1 MNKENIED
9 QLLDFISTFG
19 ILGLAIG
26 SVLGTSTGKLSERF
40 TDDILLPIIYPI
52 FGFKEFKSF
61 VLNIGLFEL
70 KVGNFISE
78 LIIFFITLLTL
89 YGIIGY
95 LLKPF
100 LKEILKRKNLPT
112 KKMIDHQLEMIEQ
125 LKKIT
130 KDNYDYKV
138 IVNSK

>member
-1 MNKENIED
+1 MNKENIEE

-26 SVLGTSTGKLSERF
+26 SVLGTSTGKLSECF

-52 FGFKEFKSF
+52 FGFKEFKSV

-70 KVGNFISE
+70 KVGNFVSE

-112 KKMIDHQLEMIEQ
+112 KKMIEHQLEMIEQ